1 MLPDDATGSVYQGAT
16 VHISRPPS
24 ASAML
29 DAASVCIDK
38 GKSRGTNT
46 FVEKCCF
53 MRRDAARSTSL
64 RTGYISSD
72 AVSDG
77 LWNRF
82 LADARNDS
90 EDPLFQI
97 LRFAQ
102 NDNVLL
108 LRMTMYCCS
117 E

>member
-1 MLPDDATGSVYQGAT
+1 
-16 VHISRPPS
+16 
-24 ASAML
+24 
-29 DAASVCIDK
+29 
-38 GKSRGTNT
+38 
-46 FVEKCCF
+46 

-102 NDNVLL
+102 NDNVFNAELC
-108 LRMTMYCCS
+108 RGISRYCMKISS
-117 E
+117 EKLTEKFSIFNIFVK

>member
-1 MLPDDATGSVYQGAT
+1 
-16 VHISRPPS
+16 
-24 ASAML
+24 
-29 DAASVCIDK
+29 
-38 GKSRGTNT
+38 
-46 FVEKCCF
+46 
-53 MRRDAARSTSL
+53 MRRGAALSTSL
-64 RTGYISSD
+64 RTGYISRD

-77 LWNRF
+77 LRNRF

-108 LRMTMYCCS
+108 LRMTMQTMLGMTMQSYV
-117 E
+117 EAFPGIV

>member
-1 MLPDDATGSVYQGAT
+1 ME
-16 VHISRPPS
+16 
-24 ASAML
+24 
-29 DAASVCIDK
+29 
-38 GKSRGTNT
+38 N
-46 FVEKCCF
+46 CCF

-108 LRMTMYCCS
+108 FRMTMYYCS